1 MEKHVLTKAENATG
15 GRNGRTHGVRS
26 MKDNPLSKWPEPE
39 RLLVTEL
46 ADELRTPELVEEHM
60 RFRAAQGL
68 VILQV
73 LETYVA
79 QEMAAGVP
87 LDELAI
93 LGRWPAFQNSTLRAL
108 QAVKAI
114 ADEKPDPDAL
124 ITLED
129 LDD

>member
-1 MEKHVLTKAENATG
+1 MAELTLDPSTDVMAARLGQKW
-15 GRNGRTHGVRS
+15 RNRLRHGQ
-26 MKDNPLSKWPEPE
+26 
-39 RLLVTEL
+39 
-46 ADELRTPELVEEHM
+46 
-60 RFRAAQGL
+60 AQGL

-114 ADEKPDPDAL
+114 AEEKPDADSL
-124 ITLED
+124 ITLDD